1 MEEESMKR
9 LLILISMVALTLFTT
24 QAISADREAIS
35 KNVDAM
41 VAAIDGGKAATDFA
55 PDAYTPYAFVMDAE
69 GMLIVHPKLAGK
81 DLKEVAKPIYDA
93 LQAATPAG
101 VWIQYQ
107 WDGKEKNTYA
117 KKTKSN
123 LIVASGY

>member
-1 MEEESMKR
+1 MKR